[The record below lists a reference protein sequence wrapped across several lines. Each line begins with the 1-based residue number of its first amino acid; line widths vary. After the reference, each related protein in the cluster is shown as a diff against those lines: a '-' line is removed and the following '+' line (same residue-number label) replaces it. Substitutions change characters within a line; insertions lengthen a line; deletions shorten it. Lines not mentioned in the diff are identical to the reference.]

1 MTGKKH
7 RIRRWLSILMTLGF
21 MFGMTQ
27 VDQGSIEGLGMCV
40 AMIASAF
47 WAVHYWEV
55 G

>member
-1 MTGKKH
+1 MKY
-7 RIRRWLSILMTLGF
+7 RIRRWLSVSATLGF

-27 VDQGSIEGLGMCV
+27 VDAQSFTGLGMCV
-40 AMIASAF
+40 AMLVNAF